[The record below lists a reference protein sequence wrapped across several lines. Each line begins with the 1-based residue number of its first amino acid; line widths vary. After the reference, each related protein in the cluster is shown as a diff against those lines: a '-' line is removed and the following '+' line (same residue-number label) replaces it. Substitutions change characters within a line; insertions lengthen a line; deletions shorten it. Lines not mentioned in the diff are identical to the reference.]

1 MTHEPSPPPP
11 RSLPLL
17 LDDEWEPPPRSRS
30 RARVVVIAAFTGVA
44 LIVSCVAV
52 LKSRDRTWEPGDN
65 SSWVSKRVTGP
76 LSHVDPSEPTGVFE
90 APPPPPA
97 RPPSPEGRGGQGVR
111 TEGRGGQGVRT
122 EGRGGQ
128 GVRTNGRGGGGVR
141 TPLAGY
147 LSINSSPWA
156 RVSVDGRAVGTTPQ
170 VRIRVT
176 AGRHH
181 LLLVREGFQTHNTW
195 VIVPA
200 GGTVRLTDITLSK
213 ITR

>member
-1 MTHEPSPPPP
+1 MTNEPQVNEPVPPRP

-30 RARVVVIAAFTGVA
+30 RVRVVVIGAFTGVA

-52 LKSRDRTWEPGDN
+52 LKSRDRTWEPGEKG
-65 SSWVSKRVTGP
+65 SWAPERVTGS

-90 APPPPPA
+90 APPPPLPPLPPAPAPRRPAPRVVA
-97 RPPSPEGRGGQGVR
+97 RP
-111 TEGRGGQGVRT
+111 
-122 EGRGGQ
+122 
-128 GVRTNGRGGGGVR
+128 

-156 RVSVDGRAVGTTPQ
+156 RVLVDGRGVGTTPQ
-170 VRIRVT
+170 VKIRVT

-181 LLLVREGFQTHNTW
+181 LMLVREGFQTHTVW
-195 VIVPA
+195 VTVPA
-200 GGTVRLTDITLSK
+200 GGTVRLTDITLST